1 MPVSKTS
8 SSGRM
13 PASRMRSASAT
24 IVCGALR
31 LALSRKFS
39 EPSVRLAMSGF
50 SSPAERQHVGA
61 LVELRVRAAA
71 GATRRAQGRG
81 TAARSSA
88 MTAP

>member
-50 SSPAERQHVGA
+50 SSPASASTSARLSSSGYVRP
-61 LVELRVRAAA
+61 LVDTQS
-71 GATRRAQGRG
+71 TRPGHRR
-81 TAARSSA
+81 RSSA
-88 MTAP
+88 MTEP